1 MSSKLTFKEFFLLNY
16 RLSNFQTRNQIVNLN
31 MNETKIKWTKIYAQ
45 NWYLVRVCFYELTEY
60 IYLQKKNAS
69 IFSFNLSN
77 ILGFIA
83 TFTYFLQNIIC
94 F

>member
-1 MSSKLTFKEFFLLNY
+1 
-16 RLSNFQTRNQIVNLN
+16 

-77 ILGFIA
+77 ILDFIA